1 MQFDLDVSGS
11 LDQTIERLQR
21 ELRLLLVTRDTF
33 PLLSNVISDSGT
45 NRLMSECLGRLSTQ
59 LGKPIPMDLGTNDFI
74 TKEFVFEKIPLVN
87 ALKYLVAFND
97 SVLDASEGR
106 LVCRPVSQALSLVG
120 REYQLLRLMTM
131 KSFQE
136 AAELLKK
143 ERLDVAKIR
152 DHDNHTLLHL
162 AVAHNKTAL
171 AERLITLGSLINARD
186 DIGYTP
192 LHAAVRDNHLE
203 CVQLLLK
210 NGADV
215 TIPDNNNSVPLQTAV
230 YFGYRDIAEALVSAG
245 APVDIFTAS
254 GFGMA
259 DRIKKMLDEGVRYE
273 EIQSNYLAQQ
283 LSHGAFICGMGDPFH
298 KSPGSYLGIFN
309 VSPLH
314 WAARGGSVE
323 VVSLLISGGE
333 LVSLKDSNGETPL
346 FWAAAGGKI
355 QTAALLIKQG
365 ADVNATNEFGRT
377 PLLIA
382 TRDTDAPELAKLLVD
397 SGANVNARDNRA
409 ENALHKLAWYGYPE
423 KNIETA
429 KILLDAGADI
439 NAKNDDGKTPLDIL
453 LDNSFQNPGLVEV
466 FRHHI
471 NPKGPSK

>member
-1 MQFDLDVSGS
+1 
-11 LDQTIERLQR
+11 
-21 ELRLLLVTRDTF
+21 
-33 PLLSNVISDSGT
+33 
-45 NRLMSECLGRLSTQ
+45 
-59 LGKPIPMDLGTNDFI
+59 
-74 TKEFVFEKIPLVN
+74 
-87 ALKYLVAFND
+87 
-97 SVLDASEGR
+97 
-106 LVCRPVSQALSLVG
+106 
-120 REYQLLRLMTM
+120 
-131 KSFQE
+131 
-136 AAELLKK
+136 
-143 ERLDVAKIR
+143 
-152 DHDNHTLLHL
+152 
-162 AVAHNKTAL
+162 
-171 AERLITLGSLINARD
+171 
-186 DIGYTP
+186 
-192 LHAAVRDNHLE
+192 
-203 CVQLLLK
+203 
-210 NGADV
+210 
-215 TIPDNNNSVPLQTAV
+215 
-230 YFGYRDIAEALVSAG
+230 
-245 APVDIFTAS
+245 
-254 GFGMA
+254 
-259 DRIKKMLDEGVRYE
+259 
-273 EIQSNYLAQQ
+273 
-283 LSHGAFICGMGDPFH
+283 MGDPFH